1 MIGGSRKWAYMRII
15 AGTIVGG
22 VLGFYVMHRV
32 ELGYKVTPLLF
43 NLSSLI
49 ISGPIP
55 LMIFFLKVMCGMI
68 AEFFS
73 FLFILDLIC
82 LLGMMQEKMKER
94 LKQYENELK
103 KKEQMK
109 ELEDSL
115 QCEYRTFFLVGCSDF
130 TEPKLKFEGFLH
142 RLQKLTA

>member
-1 MIGGSRKWAYMRII
+1 MIEFAFEVIDDVGTRNQVGRNENAGPVVVPSGVIVVVVCSRRKWAYMRII

-32 ELGYKVTPLLF
+32 ELGYK
-43 NLSSLI
+43 
-49 ISGPIP
+49 
-55 LMIFFLKVMCGMI
+55 
-68 AEFFS
+68 
-73 FLFILDLIC
+73 
-82 LLGMMQEKMKER
+82 EKMKER

-115 QCEYRTFFLVGCSDF
+115 
-130 TEPKLKFEGFLH
+130 
-142 RLQKLTA
+142 

>member
-1 MIGGSRKWAYMRII
+1 MIGSSRKWAYMRII

-32 ELGYKVTPLLF
+32 ELGYK
-43 NLSSLI
+43 
-49 ISGPIP
+49 
-55 LMIFFLKVMCGMI
+55 
-68 AEFFS
+68 
-73 FLFILDLIC
+73 
-82 LLGMMQEKMKER
+82 EKMKER

-115 QCEYRTFFLVGCSDF
+115 
-130 TEPKLKFEGFLH
+130 
-142 RLQKLTA
+142 